1 MTVHRYGAGR
11 RDPGAFVAGLTARM
25 EALRD
30 ELPGL
35 RGTIA
40 LVGYAGDHVAVIA
53 GWESREAQVAGAAAI
68 RSDPELQ
75 ALTQQAGFAEHDE
88 YRVVPSP

>member
-1 MTVHRYGAGR
+1 M
-11 RDPGAFVAGLTARM
+11 
-25 EALRD
+25 
-30 ELPGL
+30 
-35 RGTIA
+35 
-40 LVGYAGDHVAVIA
+40 
-53 GWESREAQVAGAAAI
+53 AGAAAI